1 MIEGERSHN
10 WWVRRDDVSTIPKPK
25 KPEFPIIPRRPA
37 HATAPSAHGR
47 RRPRQRPHRANN
59 GVLHSP
65 VELVEQAVRARAK
78 HSALDVSSS
87 GGAQRMRSF
96 IDEEIE
102 QWNLDHRRGLRPFD
116 LTDPELV
123 AERAYRNL
131 TGYGPLGPLLADDD
145 VWEVMVNA
153 PDGALH

>member
-1 MIEGERSHN
+1 MNDELRY
-10 WWVRRDDVSTIPKPK
+10 
-25 KPEFPIIPRRPA
+25 
-37 HATAPSAHGR
+37 
-47 RRPRQRPHRANN
+47 
-59 GVLHSP
+59 SP
-65 VELVEQAVRARAK
+65 LELVEQAVLARAK

-131 TGYGPLGPLLADDD
+131 TGYGPLGPLLGLMTWR
-145 VWEVMVNA
+145 VGMSRQV
-153 PDGALH
+153 